1 MKKVLSLVLAFAM
14 LMSVLVVF
22 TACGGNN
29 GTSDMKVAMVTDYG
43 DITDQSFNQSTYEA
57 SKEWCEANDVD
68 FKYFKPADNN
78 TDARVTSVEQAINE
92 GYNVIVLPGYAFAGT
107 IVRVQNEYPDVKF
120 VALDVAA
127 GDILSEALGEAY
139 DWVPENHDITQYLSS
154 NVFCAVYQEELS
166 GFMAGVYAVEQGYR
180 HLGFLGG
187 MAVPAV
193 IRFGY
198 GFVQGANYAAEALDA
213 EVTIEYAYGNQFF
226 GDDQITAYTDN
237 WYQNLGVEVVFACG
251 GGIYT
256 SAAESAKKVANG
268 KVIGVD
274 VDQKA
279 TIDGAYG
286 EGMTITSAM
295 KGLQPTVKLLLGAI
309 ADGKWDDYK
318 GKILNLG
325 LVSGTDPEANYVQ
338 LPMDST
344 QWDDEFTKDDYKALV
359 KKLYDKTITVSTDTV
374 NAPVTG
380 AKVTV
385 NYYGNIK

>member
-1 MKKVLSLVLAFAM
+1 MKKILSLVLAFAM
-14 LMSVLVVF
+14 LVTTLAVF
-22 TACGGNN
+22 TACGGND
-29 GTSDMKVAMVTDYG
+29 GADMKVAMVTDYG

-57 SKEWCEANDVD
+57 CKEWCEANKVT

-78 TDARVTSVEQAINE
+78 TDARVASVEQAINE
-92 GYNVIVLPGYAFAGT
+92 GFNIIVLPGYAFAGT
-107 IVRVQNEYPDVKF
+107 IVKVQDDYPDVKF

-127 GDILSEALGEAY
+127 GDILSEAIGESYTWNPDDY
-139 DWVPENHDITQYLSS
+139 DLSQYLKS

-166 GFMAGVYAVEQGYR
+166 GFMAGVFAVEQGYR

-198 GFVQGANYAAEALDA
+198 GFVQGANYAADALGV
-213 EVTIEYAYGNQFF
+213 EVVIEYAYGNQFF

-237 WYQNLGVEVVFACG
+237 WYQTKGVEVVFACG

-256 SAAESAKKVANG
+256 SAAESAKKVNG

-279 TIDGAYG
+279 TIDGFYG

-295 KGLQPTVKLLLGAI
+295 KGLQPTVKLLLNEIKAGN
-309 ADGKWDDYK
+309 WDNYK
-318 GKILNLG
+318 GQIINLG

-338 LPMDST
+338 IPYETSQWSDKFT
-344 QWDDEFTKDDYKALV
+344 QDDYKELV
-359 KKLYDKTITVSTDTV
+359 KGLYDKTIKVSNDTV
-374 NAPVTG
+374 NAPATG
-380 AKVTV
+380 DRVTV